1 MNHDI
6 SYAMSTVWAEKATC
20 PVSLPSNS
28 CLFTCVGASGGAFA
42 RLLLY
47 FLERERLLTSRG
59 HLSSIPWRLFVPR
72 AERRQPLS
80 PVLGTLVR
88 GWKRK
93 PKALGFRN
101 EGEAPLPL
109 LPGIGPSPA
118 THFPPL
124 QLGHH
129 LHQEASL
136 DYPSPPL
143 VPILGP
149 PIIPCAYF
157 V

>member
-1 MNHDI
+1 MPCQQFGLRRPP
-6 SYAMSTVWAEKATC
+6 AL
-20 PVSLPSNS
+20 SLFSQVLASSHAWELLVGPLQGSS
-28 CLFTCVGASGGAFA
+28 CT
-42 RLLLY
+42 
-47 FLERERLLTSRG
+47 FLERERLPTSRG
-59 HLSSIPWRLFVPR
+59 HLSSIPWRLFVPH

-129 LHQEASL
+129 LYQEASL